1 MKNLYKILNMADLE
15 QALISAAYNK
25 SKSDLLKQ
33 KSSLGSEEV
42 YKNRLQE
49 IEQAYFILS
58 NKSLK
63 LDYDLDFLQSQKRA
77 MSSDPSS
84 ANHKSHAQ
92 SPSYVHP
99 HAQAQAQAHAQVHA
113 HPHEQGHTHACRDHL
128 LADWLLAIEHFPQM
142 AVEYDRLSK
151 FDEKLA
157 KTYQNELQTKGI
169 YKDATALK
177 DRMEKA
183 YFQSL
188 YGHNTSAIAY
198 AKKLLLNKWRPA
210 AEKFNASLRLLGHVV
225 PIADLMLQIEREF
238 EPVKKGLNYTQ
249 FFEALKKDKCSAG
262 ECVTFIENF
271 FQIKVEARRFL
282 FDQTFSFYLE
292 DENIYLHHADDLRGF
307 LKTYFLNFKKRDVPD
322 NPFIMGR

>member
-15 QALISAAYNK
+15 QALISAAYSK

-33 KSSLGSEEV
+33 KSSLVSEEV

-58 NKSLK
+58 NKALK

-77 MSSDPSS
+77 MSPDQSS
-84 ANHKSHAQ
+84 ANHKT
-92 SPSYVHP
+92 
-99 HAQAQAQAHAQVHA
+99 HAQAPAYSHPQAQAHALTQS
-113 HPHEQGHTHACRDHL
+113 HPNDPGLSKSCRDHL
-128 LADWLLAIEHFPQM
+128 SADWLLAIEHFPLI

-157 KTYQNELQTKGI
+157 KTYQNELQTKGL
-169 YKDATALK
+169 YKDSTALK

-188 YGHNTSAIAY
+188 YGRNTSAIAY

-225 PIADLMLQIEREF
+225 PIADLMVQIEREF
-238 EPVKKGLNYTQ
+238 EPVKKGFNYTQ

-262 ECVTFIENF
+262 ECVAFIESF

-282 FDQTFSFYLE
+282 FDQTFSFYIE